1 MKPLL
6 LFGNPI
12 PNELISA
19 LGETGLIW
27 ESRTDLKQM
36 GELNSKQNWA
46 AVIICF
52 YQDPKNSFDLCRR
65 LKNQQFPIEPLL
77 LLTQKDQL
85 QELDLQ
91 NHLFDDFCLVPL
103 NNKELKVRV
112 YNLLKKFGEN
122 KKDESIKYGPLVLN
136 LETYQAYLDEKPLDL
151 TYMEYELL
159 KFLSS
164 SPGRVFSREI
174 LLSQVWG
181 YEYFGGVRT
190 VDVHIRRL
198 RVKLGEEYSNLI
210 NTIRSVGYRFGNTN
224 F

>member
-6 LFGNPI
+6 LLGNPI
-12 PNELISA
+12 SDELISA
-19 LGETGLIW
+19 LEETGLEWKI
-27 ESRTDLKQM
+27 SSDLKQM
-36 GELNSKQNWA
+36 EESKPKQDWA
-46 AVIICF
+46 GVIISF
-52 YQDPKNSFDLCRR
+52 YQDPKKYFDLCRR
-65 LKNQQFPIEPLL
+65 LKNQQFPVEPLL
-77 LLTQKDQL
+77 LLTQQDQL

-91 NHLFDDFCLVPL
+91 NHLFDDFCLVPI
-103 NNKELKVRV
+103 NKKELKVRI

-122 KKDESIKYGPLVLN
+122 KQEDTIKYGPLVLN

-198 RVKLGEEYSNLI
+198 RVKLGEEYSDLI